1 MINMIHFGKRIAGH
15 RKELKLSQ
23 VELSD
28 KLGVTSQAVSKW
40 ECGTALPNLDLLL
53 ELSHLY
59 GVSINELLEDSDCF
73 VHIANRKYEYD
84 GIAYFI
90 SKEEK
95 ACNKAWASEIITNR
109 WISRNWNEYLLNSNT
124 MKDNIGH
131 KISEHGGKILEIG
144 TGPGGGFMPYV
155 PKANP
160 DATIIISDL
169 SPTVVQEWKKFLDK
183 ELNSPNISY
192 AVFNSCS
199 IPFEDNSI
207 DVISDGGGI
216 GNTEDGDKGKA
227 LKDVYRVLKPGG
239 LFVTSTGFVTKETLA
254 QLPIQAQAVLL
265 EKRPDIFE
273 DLYEETVL
281 AGFKKIDSEICGFWN
296 TDDDESTI
304 ADLARSLGVNLKFT
318 SYVRYCKK

>member
-1 MINMIHFGKRIAGH
+1 MINTMHFGKRISAH

-23 VELSD
+23 AELSD

-73 VHIANRKYEYD
+73 VHFANKKYEYD
-84 GIAYFI
+84 GIAYFV

-95 ACNKAWASEIITNR
+95 NSNKTWANEMIANR
-109 WISRNWNEYLLNSNT
+109 WISRNWNECLRKPDT
-124 MKDNIGH
+124 IRDNIGR
-131 KISEHGGKILEIG
+131 KISGYGGKILEIG

-155 PKANP
+155 LNANP
-160 DATIIISDL
+160 DATVIISDL

-192 AVFNSCS
+192 AVFNFCN
-199 IPFEDNSI
+199 IPFENNSI

-216 GNTEDGDKGKA
+216 GNTEEGDKVKA
-227 LKDVYRVLKPGG
+227 LKEVYRVLKPDG
-239 LFVTSTGFVTKETLA
+239 LLVTSTGFVTKETLA
-254 QLPIQAQAVLL
+254 ELPKQAQAVLL

-281 AGFKKIDSEICGFWN
+281 SGFKKIDSEICGAWN

-304 ADLARSLGVNLKFT
+304 ADLARSLGINLKFT